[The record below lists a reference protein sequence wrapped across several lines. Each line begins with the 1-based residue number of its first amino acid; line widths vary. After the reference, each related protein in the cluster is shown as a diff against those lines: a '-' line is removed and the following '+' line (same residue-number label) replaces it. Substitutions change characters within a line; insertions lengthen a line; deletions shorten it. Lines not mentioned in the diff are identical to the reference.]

1 MNIKTTENQTGS
13 DWLPCCPHLVV
24 LKNTDFSV
32 IRKKKERKVL
42 MKQTF
47 NISAYSSKVFVISC
61 CWRQTSKEKKSLS
74 PGDTWFLIHSLKYK
88 IIQSLTFIFLTFF

>member
-1 MNIKTTENQTGS
+1 
-13 DWLPCCPHLVV
+13 
-24 LKNTDFSV
+24 
-32 IRKKKERKVL
+32 

-88 IIQSLTFIFLTFF
+88 IIQSLTFIFLTFFLILFFVYNLEPEPFIGLTFLLSPTHKKI